1 MTEAYKKLIAT
12 LEEIFQLN
20 QADLDF
26 GIYRI
31 MNQKR
36 DEINDFLKNKLLTQ
50 VNETLSKAGNQDG
63 EALKK
68 ELENLETTLRT
79 AGIDPETNAKVNEL
93 RVLYATAGS
102 PEALTNEVFS
112 HLTSFF
118 RRYYN
123 QGDFISQ
130 RRYKKDVYAIPYEG
144 EEVKLHWANH
154 DQYYVKTGENFKNY
168 TFNAEGNKTIH
179 FTLREASTEQNN
191 NKAQQGKERRF
202 KLAEHD
208 MFTENG
214 NELTIWFTYEPTD
227 KKEKQDDLN
236 KEALQTIAAN
246 LPEAFKTSLLQNK
259 GTKSNPGR
267 TLLEKHLND
276 YTARNTFDYFIHKDL
291 GGFLRRELDFYI
303 KNEILQID
311 DINLDDP
318 QSFDRQLK
326 VIKALKTVAGKI
338 IALLAQ
344 LEDFQKRLWLKKK
357 FVMQSEYCITLDRVP
372 ESLYPDIIA
381 NTAQIE
387 EWKRLFAIDEI
398 KADTVTLPYTEPLTV
413 EFLKG
418 NPFLVLDTQFF
429 GREWKYKLLAC
440 IENIDEQ
447 CDGLLINSDNF
458 QALCLI
464 EQRYLELIDCIHI
477 DPPYNTA
484 TSGFLYK
491 NNYQHSSWLSMME
504 NRFSSSIGLLSMNA
518 SILCHIDE
526 NEYENLHQLLESYSI
541 PNAGT
546 LIWDK
551 RNPMNGGSG
560 LATQHEYVVWRTKQK
575 TPINMRT
582 KTIDSMLAKVKEL
595 INKEGQVT
603 ESVRKAYSL
612 WINSNST
619 LSGGEKAYRYIDEN
633 GFIYQSVSLRAP
645 EYRTDKKFHEPL
657 IHPITKKPCQ
667 VPPNGFSRTPDTLK
681 SMMDNCEILFGE
693 DESTQPRQKVFL
705 TDDTRRQMSTVL
717 QDAKKGKADTAPL
730 GLDFPYCHPTS
741 IYDELIA
748 SVSHNKN
755 EIIIDFFAG
764 SGTSGHSVVNLNR
777 DDNGSRKYI
786 LVEMGEYFNTVTMP
800 RIQKVIYSED
810 WKDGKP
816 INRKGSSH
824 FFKYLR
830 LESYEDTLNNLQL
843 QRSQTQQ
850 SLLADPDFGEEYL
863 LHYMLNVESRDSLL
877 NLGLFKRPFG
887 YTLKVTENNALQPQ
901 EVDLVETFNYLIG
914 LVVETT
920 QIIKGN
926 VVIEGRNLQ
935 GDKILV
941 IWRDVEQTDNAALN
955 EFFKKL
961 NINTKDSEFKRIY
974 VNGDNNLENLRT
986 DGEQWKVVLIE
997 EEFHKRM
1004 FDVKD
1009 V

>member
-1 MTEAYKKLIAT
+1 MTEPYKKLIAT
-12 LEEIFQLN
+12 LEEIFQLD

-36 DEINDFLKNKLLTQ
+36 NEINDFLKNKLLTQ
-50 VNETLSKAGNQDG
+50 VNETLSKAGNHDG
-63 EALKK
+63 EALKR
-68 ELENLETTLRT
+68 ELNNLEITLRN
-79 AGIDPETNAKVNEL
+79 AGVDPETNAKVNEL
-93 RVLYATAGS
+93 RVLYASAGS

-154 DQYYVKTGENFKNY
+154 DQYYIKTGENFKNY
-168 TFNAEGNKTIH
+168 TFKTEGGKTVH
-179 FTLREASTEQNN
+179 FALRDASTEQNN
-191 NKAQQGKERRF
+191 NKALQGKERRF
-202 KLAEHD
+202 KLAEHEI
-208 MFTENG
+208 FTENG

-246 LPEAFKTSLLQNK
+246 LPEAFKPSLLQNK
-259 GTKSNPGR
+259 GTKNNPAR
-267 TLLEKHLND
+267 TLLEKHIND

-291 GGFLRRELDFYI
+291 GGFLKRELDFYI

-326 VIKALKTVAGKI
+326 VIKALKTVANKI

-381 NTAQIE
+381 NTAQTE

-398 KADTVTLPYTEPLTV
+398 KADTVTLPYSEPLTID
-413 EFLKG
+413 FLKG

-429 GREWKYKLLAC
+429 GREWKYKLLAS

-447 CDGLLINSDNF
+447 CDGLLINSENF
-458 QALCLI
+458 QALNLLSN
-464 EQRYLELIDCIHI
+464 RYKESTDCIYN
-477 DPPYNTA
+477 DPPYNA
-484 TSGFLYK
+484 KSSEILYK
-491 NNYQHSSWLSMME
+491 NSFKHSSWISLIE
-504 NRFSSSIGLLSMNA
+504 NRLAISKTLLKKDFVNVTAIDEIENFNLGKLIEDIFTDCENSCISIVHNPTGQQGSNFSYTHEFAHFSYPSNGDYIGLEDRDDKTRDAEPDIRPLRNVSSGKDHLRESAANCFYPIYVKDGRIMGFGDVCDDDFHPNSINIKRKDGTIEIYPIDPSNVESKWVFA
-518 SILCHIDE
+518 RNTVESILE
-526 NEYENLHQLLESYSI
+526 ELTTEYDKKK
-541 PNAGT
+541 G
-546 LIWDK
+546 IWDII
-551 RNPMNGGSG
+551 R
-560 LATQHEYVVWRTKQK
+560 
-575 TPINMRT
+575 
-582 KTIDSMLAKVKEL
+582 
-595 INKEGQVT
+595 
-603 ESVRKAYSL
+603 RKSKFRYKSL
-612 WINSNST
+612 WSDKRYSANSWGSVILNNMIP
-619 LSGGEKAYRYIDEN
+619 KNPFAY
-633 GFIYQSVSLRAP
+633 P
-645 EYRTDKKFHEPL
+645 K
-657 IHPITKKPCQ
+657 
-667 VPPNGFSRTPDTLK
+667 
-681 SMMDNCEILFGE
+681 
-693 DESTQPRQKVFL
+693 
-705 TDDTRRQMSTVL
+705 
-717 QDAKKGKADTAPL
+717 
-730 GLDFPYCHPTS
+730 S
-741 IYDELIA
+741 IYTVMDCLDA
-748 SVSHNKN
+748 GLGNRNHGLLL
-755 EIIIDFFAG
+755 DYFAG
-764 SGTSGHSVVNLNR
+764 SGTTGHAVIKLNR
-777 DDNGSRKYI
+777 SDNGKRKYI
-786 LVEMGEYFNTVTMP
+786 LVEMGEYFNTVTKP

-816 INRKGSSH
+816 VSRKGSSH
-824 FFKYLR
+824 CFKYLH

-863 LHYMLNVESRDSLL
+863 LHYMLSVESRESLL

-887 YTLKVTENNALQPQ
+887 YTLKITENNELQPQ

-914 LVVETT
+914 LVVEST
-920 QIIKGN
+920 QLIREN

-974 VNGDNNLENLRT
+974 VNGDNNLENLRS

-1009 V
+1009 N

>member
-12 LEEIFQLN
+12 LEEIFQLD

-68 ELENLETTLRT
+68 ELENLERTLRE
-79 AGIDPETNAKVNEL
+79 AIVDPDTNPKVKEL
-93 RVLYATAGS
+93 RARYASAGS

-154 DQYYVKTGENFKNY
+154 DQYYIKTGENFKNY
-168 TFNAEGNKTIH
+168 TFKTEGGKTVH
-179 FTLREASTEQNN
+179 FALREANTEQNN

-202 KLAEHD
+202 KLAEQD
-208 MFTENG
+208 IFTENG

-236 KEALQTIAAN
+236 KASIQTITAN
-246 LPEAFKTSLLQNK
+246 LPETFKTSLLQNK

-357 FVMQSEYCITLDRVP
+357 FVMQSDYCITLDRVP

-398 KADTVTLPYTEPLTV
+398 KADTVTLPYTEPLTID
-413 EFLKG
+413 FLKG
-418 NPFLVLDTQFF
+418 NPFLVLDTAFF
-429 GREWKYKLLAC
+429 GQEWKYKLLAS

-447 CDGLLINSDNF
+447 CDGLLINSENF
-458 QALCLI
+458 QALNLI
-464 EQRYLELIDCIHI
+464 SYRYKESTDCIYN
-477 DPPYNTA
+477 DPPYNA
-484 TSGFLYK
+484 KSSEILYK
-491 NNYQHSSWLSMME
+491 NSFKHSSWITLIE
-504 NRFSSSIGLLSMNA
+504 NRLALSKILLKKDFVNVTAIDEIENFNLGKLIEDIFTDCENSCISIVHNPTGQQGSNFSYTHEFAHFSYPSDGDYIGLEDRDDKTRDAEPDIRPLRNVSSGKDHLRESAANCFYPIYVKDGRIVGFGDVCDDDFHPNSINIKRKDGTIEIYPIDPSNIESKWVFA
-518 SILCHIDE
+518 RNTVESILDE
-526 NEYENLHQLLESYSI
+526 LTTEYDKKK
-541 PNAGT
+541 G
-546 LIWDK
+546 IWDII
-551 RNPMNGGSG
+551 R
-560 LATQHEYVVWRTKQK
+560 
-575 TPINMRT
+575 
-582 KTIDSMLAKVKEL
+582 
-595 INKEGQVT
+595 
-603 ESVRKAYSL
+603 RKSKFRYKSL
-612 WINSNST
+612 WSDKRYSANSWGSVILNNMIP
-619 LSGGEKAYRYIDEN
+619 KNPFAY
-633 GFIYQSVSLRAP
+633 P
-645 EYRTDKKFHEPL
+645 K
-657 IHPITKKPCQ
+657 
-667 VPPNGFSRTPDTLK
+667 
-681 SMMDNCEILFGE
+681 
-693 DESTQPRQKVFL
+693 
-705 TDDTRRQMSTVL
+705 
-717 QDAKKGKADTAPL
+717 
-730 GLDFPYCHPTS
+730 S
-741 IYDELIA
+741 IYTVMDCLDA
-748 SVSHNKN
+748 GLGNRNHGLLL
-755 EIIIDFFAG
+755 DYFAG
-764 SGTSGHSVVNLNR
+764 SGTTGHAVIKLNR
-777 DDNGSRKYI
+777 SDNGKRKYI
-786 LVEMGEYFNTVTMP
+786 LVEMGEYFNTVTKP

-816 INRKGSSH
+816 VSRKGSSH
-824 FFKYLR
+824 CFKYLR

-863 LHYMLNVESRDSLL
+863 LHYMLNVESRESLL

-887 YTLKVTENNALQPQ
+887 YTLKVTKNNELQPQ
-901 EVDLVETFNYLIG
+901 EVDMVETFNYLIG

-941 IWRDVEQTDNAALN
+941 IWRDVEVTDNAALD

-961 NINTKDSEFKRIY
+961 SINTKDSEFKRIY
-974 VNGDNNLENLRT
+974 VNGDNNLENLRM